1 MAWCVAQWLHV
12 CYLGASVVS
21 LVFLLLLL
29 LVSPEPGAAMGDLRL
44 GRFLVANAGHLT
56 QHALAMGLVLV
67 FLGLPRTAREA
78 RVVHVASMRFLSLQ
92 LMFWCC
98 IVRQVAAREVP
109 MWLFWNGINGA
120 LLLQVTMAKARFDT
134 VAAVSVTVRPE
145 QNRWL
150 YAFIAW
156 NALFSAVHVGD
167 IVWLVP
173 GPLRGLKCV
182 VLLQGGFCVIRSTKQ
197 LLQARL
203 HWREARG
210 RISWE
215 QRSLETVALCIVEG
229 FVCLNCSVLQ
239 SSLLLLVQRSLS
251 LIDLA
256 LVARA
261 CIIVQQLVH
270 LVRRYKQERT
280 YTMLVRAA
288 LALVPCAHI
297 PDDRRVCPVCQE
309 DMHTAVRLDCG
320 HHFHCSCVLSSLERV
335 QVCPVCRAPVVFRRA
350 ATAIA
355 GAGTATGA
363 GTCTAAAAAASTGTV
378 TGDGWLERV
387 LNTLN
392 ATRYVASAK
401 MVDEVAEVLPAV
413 SRLAVVKDIAVTGS
427 VDATIER
434 LRAHATVAAAAAA
447 AAVPAA
453 GTPLRAPQEQQIQ
466 QLDDSLESVLWGEP
480 FGLFTDCWRDCACS
494 CARGSSAPSAGSSTP
509 GGPDDSTD
517 SEAEAAT
524 PRRPCPS
531 AAFVQRKLEL
541 FRQACQRF
549 CLAAA
554 VPPSSGAPAVPLSD
568 DPVL

>member
-1 MAWCVAQWLHV
+1 M
-12 CYLGASVVS
+12 S
-21 LVFLLLLL
+21 LLFLLHRL
-29 LVSPEPGAAMGDLRL
+29 LVSPEPGAAVSELPL
-44 GRFLVANAGHLT
+44 GRLMVANVAHLT
-56 QHALAMGLVLV
+56 QHALGMGLVVL
-67 FLGLPRTAREA
+67 FLGLPQTAKEVRL
-78 RVVHVASMRFLSLQ
+78 VHVAAVRFLSLQ
-92 LMFWCC
+92 LMFYCC
-98 IVRQVAAREVP
+98 IVRQVAARELP
-109 MWLFWNGINGA
+109 MWLFWNGINGS
-120 LLLQVTMAKARFDT
+120 LLLQVTLAKARFDT
-134 VAAVSVTVRPE
+134 VAAQSVTVRPE

-150 YAFIAW
+150 YAFVAWIAF
-156 NALFSAVHVGD
+156 FSVVHVSD
-167 IVWLVP
+167 IVCLVP

-182 VLLQGGFCVIRSTKQ
+182 VLLQGSFCLVRSTKQ
-197 LLQARL
+197 LLLARL
-203 HWREARG
+203 HWLEARG

-261 CIIVQQLVH
+261 CVLVQQLVH

-288 LALVPCAHI
+288 LALVPCPRV

-335 QVCPVCRAPVVFRRA
+335 QVCPVCRAPVVLRRA
-350 ATAIA
+350 D
-355 GAGTATGA
+355 G
-363 GTCTAAAAAASTGTV
+363 AAAARAC
-378 TGDGWLERV
+378 DGWLERV

-392 ATRYVASAK
+392 ATRYIASAK

-434 LRAHATVAAAAAA
+434 LREHSTTVGPHAAGAAGAVGAGATVA
-447 AAVPAA
+447 
-453 GTPLRAPQEQQIQ
+453 TPLHAPQEQQIQ
-466 QLDDSLESVLWGEP
+466 QLDASLESVLWGEP
-480 FGLFTDCWRDCACS
+480 FGLFSDCWRDCSCS
-494 CARGSSAPSAGSSTP
+494 CAARTGSSSSSSSTP
-509 GGPDDSTD
+509 GDTTD
-517 SEAEAAT
+517 SEQE
-524 PRRPCPS
+524 PESLRPPCPS

-549 CLAAA
+549 CLSAA
-554 VPPSSGAPAVPLSD
+554 VPSGASSVPF
-568 DPVL
+568 